1 VEHFP
6 QAGPHASDPPGVRTV
21 SREVSGQSAAWPQPA
36 ERPRDVRGVLLAVV
50 AAFVLVLGSFTWV
63 LSRQAHRSS
72 GAITQLPA
80 TSGQGGIRGVGPT
93 DSRGL
98 TTQPGQPGTGPGL
111 ATQPTPQTGGPPVTQ
126 TPNANPNGP
135 NVLGTPSQNENG
147 PSVVGSVPTMPTGPP
162 MLRGPRGLSTGPPVT
177 RAPATPNSG
186 PPVTTTPNTAPQGP
200 PVVASPRS
208 APEVRPQPALDDI
221 SGYLQRLR
229 VVEQRRRVLEAQLIT
244 IVTNTTFA
252 QALGA
257 MTQMNEGEEQAQ
269 FPRQAVM
276 QFAGIAREYD
286 NLAIGFQ
293 RFTRPVP
300 VSCALLHATYGRA
313 LSQMPGI
320 VRTLQ
325 GAIVRRDMGT
335 AMLVQQFANGTVDRN
350 FAVADSELAR
360 LTRERGIP
368 KPFDLG
374 SGTGGGLMSPFGP

>member
-1 VEHFP
+1 M
-6 QAGPHASDPPGVRTV
+6 
-21 SREVSGQSAAWPQPA
+21 
-36 ERPRDVRGVLLAVV
+36 RGVLLAVV

-63 LSRQAHRSS
+63 LSRQAHRGNG
-72 GAITQLPA
+72 GAITQLPS
-80 TSGQGGIRGVGPT
+80 SGEQGGIRGVPQP

-98 TTQPGQPGTGPGL
+98 TTQPGQPGSGPGL
-111 ATQPTPQTGGPPVTQ
+111 ATQPAPQTGGPSVTGN
-126 TPNANPNGP
+126 PNTNLNGP
-135 NVLGTPSQNENG
+135 NVLGTPSQNGNG

-162 MLRGPRGLSTGPPVT
+162 VLRGPRGLSPGPSVT
-177 RAPATPNSG
+177 RAPPPTNSG
-186 PPVTTTPNTAPQGP
+186 PPVTSTPSPTPSGP
-200 PVVASPRS
+200 PVVTNPRPSP
-208 APEVRPQPALDDI
+208 AVQPQQPLDDI
-221 SGYLQRLR
+221 SAYLRRLR
-229 VVEQRRRVLEAQLIT
+229 VVEERRRLLEAQLIT

-252 QALGA
+252 QALQS
-257 MTQMNEGEEQAQ
+257 MTGMNEGDEQAQ

-276 QFAGIAREYD
+276 QFAAIAREYD
-286 NLAIGFQ
+286 NLAVGFQ

-300 VSCALLHATYGRA
+300 VSCALLHANYGRA

-350 FAVADSELAR
+350 FAVADGELAR
-360 LTRERGIP
+360 LTRERGMS